1 MSGNESEHS
10 ASAAGFHPAVRA
22 WFGRAFGEATPI
34 QARAW
39 PAIRSGEHTL
49 ISAPTG
55 SGKTLAAFLAGIDE
69 LVREAGEGGL
79 PDETRVLYISPLKA
93 LSNDIEHNL
102 RRPLEGI
109 DTELEAAGAGA
120 AGIRSAVR
128 TGDTPQSVRDAMR
141 RVPPHILVT
150 TPESFYILLTSE
162 SGRRNLASVRTVI
175 VDEIHAVAGSK
186 RGAHLSLSLARLQA
200 LAGNFAR
207 IGLSATQKPVVE
219 MAAFLTGRGPDG
231 EAAGCRI
238 VDAGHRRRLE
248 LALEIPPAPLEA
260 VMSAEVWETVHDRL
274 AELIEAHGTTLIF
287 VNTRRLA
294 ERLTRHLSER
304 LGEDRVTSHH
314 GSLSRERRLKAEQK
328 LRDGEL
334 KALVATASL
343 ELGIDIGP
351 IDLVCQIG
359 SPRSMAT
366 FLQRVG
372 RSGHAVSGLPR
383 GRLFPLSRDE
393 LVECTALIDA
403 VRRGGLDRLLIP
415 HQPLDVLAQQIVAE
429 TACREW
435 DEDALYHLVRR
446 SWSYRELAREDFD
459 AVVRMLAEGFTTRR
473 GRRAAHLYRDAVNR
487 RLRGRR
493 GARLAAITCG
503 GTIPDTADYDV
514 ILEPDGLFIGSVNE
528 DFAVE
533 SMVGDVFQLG
543 NSSWR
548 VLRVESGK
556 VRVEDARGQPPGI
569 PFWFGEAPARTEELS
584 GAVSDLRSAVAERL
598 GPDPRNPDPAP
609 VRDWVATHYG
619 IPRAAAE
626 QLVAYLA
633 AVRAALGV
641 MPTRGHVVLERFF
654 DEAGDMHLVVHSP
667 FGGRINRA
675 WGLALRKRFCRKF
688 NFELQAAATED
699 AIVLSLGA
707 THSFPLEEAARYL
720 HPASVRPLLVQAL
733 LDAPLF
739 NARWRWTASIALALL
754 RFRSG
759 RRVPAQIQR
768 MEAEDLVAV
777 VFPDQL
783 ACLENVAGER
793 EVPDHPL
800 VNQVLDD
807 CLYQAMDIDG
817 LERLLGAIHDG
828 SIGVTAADLTE
839 PSPLAHEIL
848 NARPYAFLDDAP
860 LEERRTRAVA
870 SRRWLD
876 PKTAADLGRL
886 DPEAI
891 ARVRGEAW
899 PEPGDAD
906 ELHDSLLLTGY
917 LLESEIPRSWEPLWR
932 SLVGD
937 GRAVRWSA
945 PGISGG
951 LRVATERVPEVRA
964 VWPAGCGDP
973 PARVPGEF
981 ERADWTAEGAA
992 VELARGRLEVLGP
1005 VGPEALGL
1013 PESLTAPALTALE
1026 AEGFVLR
1033 GRFTGEE
1040 AATEWCE
1047 RRLLA
1052 RIHRYTLARLRREIE
1067 PVSGRDF
1074 LRFLFDWQRVTEEAA
1089 GPDGTAGVIE
1099 QLEGY
1104 EAPAGAW
1111 EEDILPARVSDYAGE
1126 HLDAL
1131 CLSGRIL
1138 WTRLTPARSG
1148 GRAGQGAPRNVPVAL
1163 LPRRAA
1169 TTWRSLVGRVEGP
1182 QVSGRATRLHRT
1194 LRERGA
1200 CFFDELV
1207 DATGMLAAEAEGALR
1222 ELVSAGLVTADS
1234 YQGLRAMLAS
1244 APRRQRARRRGR
1256 RGIAESGRWS
1266 AVEPAAAGGA
1276 EQEGA
1281 TASGLPAAA
1290 VEHAAR
1296 TLLRRYGVVFRALLA
1311 REAGWLPPWRE
1322 LVAVYRRLEARGD
1335 IRGGRFVAG
1344 FPGEQYALP
1353 EAVGKLRK
1361 VRDRPPDGR
1370 RAVISAADPLNLSG
1384 FVIPGPRIAALAANR
1399 LLYRDGILVATRVA
1413 GEARFLEELA
1423 AATEW
1428 QVRDLLTR
1436 GAGGA
1441 RRAGLLGAAGGSGHR
1456 NATGGASS

>member
-1 MSGNESEHS
+1 MSRKQSERKVS
-10 ASAAGFHPAVRA
+10 AVGFHPAVQA
-22 WFGRAFGEATPI
+22 WFGRTFGEATPI

-55 SGKTLAAFLAGIDE
+55 SGKTLAAFLAGIDT
-69 LVREAGEGGL
+69 LVREAGDGSL

-109 DTELEAAGAGA
+109 DAALEAAGTAP

-128 TGDTPQSVRDAMR
+128 TGDTPRSVRDAMR

-150 TPESFYILLTSE
+150 TPESFYILLSSE
-162 SGRRNLASVRTVI
+162 SGRRNLASVGTVI

-200 LAGNFAR
+200 LAGEFTR
-207 IGLSATQKPVVE
+207 IGLSATQKPVE
-219 MAAFLTGRGPDG
+219 QMAAFLTGR
-231 EAAGCRI
+231 EADRSAPGCRI
-238 VDAGHRRRLE
+238 VDAGHRRHLD

-260 VMSAEVWETVHDRL
+260 VMSAEIWETVHDRL
-274 AELIEAHGTTLIF
+274 AQLVEAHGTSLIF

-366 FLQRVG
+366 LLQRVG
-372 RSGHAVSGLPR
+372 RSGHAVGGLPK

-393 LVECTALIDA
+393 LVECTALLDA

-415 HQPLDVLAQQIVAE
+415 EGPLDVLAQQIVAE

-435 DEDALYHLVRR
+435 DENALYELVRR
-446 SWSYRELAREDFD
+446 SWSYRELAREAFD
-459 AVVRMLAEGFTTRR
+459 AVVRMLAEGFSTRR
-473 GRRAAHLYRDAVNR
+473 GRRGAHLYRDAVNR

-514 ILEPDGLFIGSVNE
+514 ILEPEGLFIGSVNE

-533 SMVGDVFQLG
+533 SMAGDVFQLG

-548 VLRVESGK
+548 VLQVESGR
-556 VRVEDARGQPPGI
+556 VRVADAHGQPPGI

-584 GAVSDLRSAVAERL
+584 GAVSDLRAEVAQRL
-598 GPDPRNPDPAP
+598 GPDLRDPAFAP
-609 VRDWVATHYG
+609 VRDWLASHYG

-754 RFRSG
+754 RFRGG

-783 ACLENVAGER
+783 ACLENVAGDR

-807 CLYQAMDIDG
+807 CLHEAMDIDG
-817 LERLLGAIHDG
+817 LERLLGAIHEG
-828 SIGVTAADLTE
+828 TVSVTAADLTE

-848 NARPYAFLDDAP
+848 NARPHAFLDDAP
-860 LEERRTRAVA
+860 LEERRTQAVA

-876 PKTAADLGRL
+876 PKIAAELGRL

-891 ARVRGEAW
+891 ARVREEAW
-899 PEPGDAD
+899 PEAGDPD
-906 ELHDSLLLTGY
+906 ELHDALLLTGF
-917 LLESEIPRSWEPLWR
+917 LLESEAPESWRAHWR
-932 SLVGD
+932 TLVGD
-937 GRAVRWSA
+937 GRAVRWTA
-945 PGISGG
+945 PAIDGA
-951 LRVATERVPEVRA
+951 LWVATERVPQVQA
-964 VWPAGCGDP
+964 VWPDGHAEP
-973 PARVPGEF
+973 PARVPDEF
-981 ERADWTAEGAA
+981 ARADWADESAA

-1005 VGPEALGL
+1005 VLPAALGL
-1013 PESLTAPALTALE
+1013 PAGLTAAALASLE

-1033 GRFTGEE
+1033 GRFTAG
-1040 AATEWCE
+1040 APATEWCE

-1067 PVSGRDF
+1067 PVAARDF
-1074 LRFLFDWQRVTEEAA
+1074 LRFLLDWQRVTDEAA
-1089 GPDGTAGVIE
+1089 GPHGTAGVIQ

-1104 EAPAGAW
+1104 EAPAAAW

-1126 HLDAL
+1126 QLDAL

-1148 GRAGQGAPRNVPVAL
+1148 GRAGRGAPRNVPIGL
-1163 LPRRAA
+1163 LPRREAR
-1169 TTWRSLVGRVEGP
+1169 TWRGLAGQHVDQP
-1182 QVSGRATRLHRT
+1182 AVSGRAERLYRT
-1194 LRERGA
+1194 LGERGA

-1207 DATGMLAAEAEGALR
+1207 DATGLLAAEAEGALR
-1222 ELVSAGLVTADS
+1222 ELVSAGLVSADS
-1234 YQGLRAMLAS
+1234 YQGLRAMLVT
-1244 APRRQRARRRGR
+1244 APRRQRARRRGHD
-1256 RGIAESGRWS
+1256 GIAGSGRWA
-1266 AVEPAAAGGA
+1266 AVKPALPDPGEAGG
-1276 EQEGA
+1276 
-1281 TASGLPAAA
+1281 TMSGLPAAA
-1290 VEHAAR
+1290 AEHVAR

-1311 REAGWLPPWRE
+1311 READWLPPWRE

-1361 VRDRPPDGR
+1361 TRDRVPDGR
-1370 RAVISAADPLNLSG
+1370 WAVISAADPLNLVG
-1384 FVIPGPRIAALAANR
+1384 FLVPGPKIAALAANR
-1399 LLYRDGILVATRVA
+1399 LLYRDGILVATRVG
-1413 GEARFLEELA
+1413 GEVQCLEELTPA
-1423 AATEW
+1423 VQW
-1428 QVRDLLTR
+1428 QVRDLLMR
-1436 GAGGA
+1436 GSGGA
-1441 RRAGLLGAAGGSGHR
+1441 RRAGLLSAGSGPR
-1456 NATGGASS
+1456 RSGVPGRR